1 MNSRTIRIALA
12 VTLVSLTAGGSLA
25 AARAA
30 EETKRTHVVAY
41 FDNSNG
47 IFVGDD
53 IRIKGV
59 PVGRIESIE
68 PQPKRVKITFWF
80 DDKYK
85 VPAAAKAVILSP
97 TLVATRAIQLT
108 PAYTGGPTLQNNAI
122 IPEDRTAVP
131 VEFDA
136 FRQQLERLTAL
147 LQPTEPQGV
156 SALGALVDTAADNL
170 RGQGPAIRE
179 AVVKLSQAVS
189 ALADHSS
196 DIFSSVKNIST
207 LVSALRDSTELI
219 RRLNQNL
226 ASVTGLLTNN
236 PTEVAD
242 AAKNLNDVVGDLK
255 SFVAENREALGT
267 TSDKLASV
275 SQALTDSTDDI
286 KQLLHIAP
294 TTLSNAQ
301 YLYKPAQGTLTGVL
315 NIGNFSDP
323 ITFLCGGIQAAS
335 RLNAEQSA
343 KLCVQYLAP
352 IIKNRQYNFPPL
364 GVNPFVQASARPN
377 EVTYSEDWMR
387 PDYIPPQPPSAS
399 GAPAPTQNA
408 PPAAEAPAPIA
419 GPTYQQTDPAAGLS
433 GMMIPPGGGA

>member
-1 MNSRTIRIALA
+1 MNSRTARIALA
-12 VTLVSLTAGGSLA
+12 VTLVSLTAGGSVA
-25 AARAA
+25 AERAA

-53 IRIKGV
+53 VRIKGV

-85 VPAAAKAVILSP
+85 VPAAATAVILSP
-97 TLVATRAIQLT
+97 TLVASRAIQLT
-108 PAYTGGPTLQNNAI
+108 PAYTGGPTLQNNGE
-122 IPEDRTAVP
+122 IPEDRTVVP

-136 FRQQLERLTAL
+136 FRQQLERLTTL
-147 LQPTEPQGV
+147 LQPTEPGGV
-156 SALGALVDTAADNL
+156 STLGALVDTAADNF

-179 AVVKLSQAVS
+179 AIIKLSQAVS
-189 ALADHSS
+189 ALADHSP

-207 LVSALRDSTELI
+207 LVSALQDSTELI

-226 ASVTGLLTNN
+226 ASVTGLLTND

-255 SFVAENREALGT
+255 DFVAENREALGT

-275 SQALTDSTDDI
+275 SQALTGSIDDI

-301 YLYKPAQGTLTGVL
+301 YLYKPAQGTLTGML

-323 ITFLCGGIQAAS
+323 ITFLCGAIQAAS

-387 PDYIPPQPPSAS
+387 PDYVPPQPLPS
-399 GAPAPTQNA
+399 GAPAPTQNTS
-408 PPAAEAPAPIA
+408 PDAEAPAPVA

>member
-1 MNSRTIRIALA
+1 MMNSRTIRIALA

-301 YLYKPAQGTLTGVL
+301 YLY
-315 NIGNFSDP
+315 
-323 ITFLCGGIQAAS
+323 
-335 RLNAEQSA
+335 
-343 KLCVQYLAP
+343 
-352 IIKNRQYNFPPL
+352 
-364 GVNPFVQASARPN
+364 
-377 EVTYSEDWMR
+377 
-387 PDYIPPQPPSAS
+387 
-399 GAPAPTQNA
+399 
-408 PPAAEAPAPIA
+408 
-419 GPTYQQTDPAAGLS
+419 
-433 GMMIPPGGGA
+433 